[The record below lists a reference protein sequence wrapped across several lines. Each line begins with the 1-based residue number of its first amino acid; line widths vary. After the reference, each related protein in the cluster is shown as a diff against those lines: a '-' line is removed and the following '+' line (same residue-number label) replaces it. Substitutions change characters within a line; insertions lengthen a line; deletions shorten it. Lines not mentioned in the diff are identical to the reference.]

1 MANFHVYKNNPTSGG
16 TNGTLVSEGTGSSPI
31 TVGPLNA
38 SNNEESAAITLAI
51 RCESGYITTGSTVI
65 TPVGTTAAKWA
76 LSDNGS
82 SWGAYGAALTISTL
96 IGATNMLFYAKAKAT
111 ADENPA
117 NDSSVSLQVQATV
130 AAV

>member
-1 MANFHVYKNNPTSGG
+1 MANFHIYKNNPTAGG

-38 SNNEESAAITLAI
+38 TNNEESAAITLAI
-51 RCESGYITTGSTVI
+51 RCESGYATTGNTVI

-76 LSDNGS
+76 LSANGS
-82 SWGAYGAALTISTL
+82 AWGEYGAALTISSA
-96 IGATNMLFYAKAKAT
+96 IGATNTLFYAKAKAT
-111 ADENPA
+111 SDESPA
-117 NDSSVSLQVQATV
+117 NDTSVDLQVQATV